1 MGVSKDWEKSVTLYT
16 RAAENGDARSQYSLG
31 VMYKMGYGVERDM
44 EFAIAWFKVSAD
56 KRYKSALQEL
66 MKLGISS

>member
-1 MGVSKDWEKSVTLYT
+1 
-16 RAAENGDARSQYSLG
+16 
-31 VMYKMGYGVERDM
+31 MGYGVERDM